1 PYPKAACLRA
11 GGEGEEI
18 SPRSA
23 SPPARPPC
31 PSPLR
36 LAALAR
42 SDADL
47 VSLTFAGARRPRRR
61 RAPGRAMG
69 QAVTRRLQARA
80 RAASSSAMDRSAPDP
95 GPRSAPRTPAP
106 LPAGSVGRKP
116 KAKAPLPPAET
127 KGMGVSSSEEPGEST
142 AVIVERNENMVDK
155 DIDLSVVL
163 PGDILKSTTVPG
175 SKPMMDLLVFLCA
188 QYHLNPSSHTIDL
201 LSAEENLIKFKP
213 NTPIGMLE
221 VEKVILKPKSLD
233 KKKPTPIIPEKT
245 VRVVINFK
253 KTQKTIVRVSPH
265 APLQDLAPII
275 CSKCEFDPLNT
286 VLLKDYQAQEPLDLT
301 KSLND
306 LGLRELYAM
315 DISRESCQ
323 VLQTPDI
330 VKEKENRGI
339 FSFFQRSKKKREQ
352 TASAPATPLVSK
364 HRPSFT
370 RSNTISKPYIS
381 NTLPSD
387 VPKKRRAPL
396 PPMPTLQG
404 AVQGQERRASCV
416 VRSTSVDDA
425 DKISTDGVMLRTGSL
440 QLSSSSGTLSLKR
453 TKRKAPAPPSKTPPQ
468 NDDSSLASDNAL
480 LSEDGVAPD
489 SALEADSPEMLSS
502 PAGISSDYSLEE
514 IDEKEE
520 LGESSKDQAGS
531 GSVKS
536 PDVPS
541 ESTDRI
547 NTLENDPDSALSLSD
562 GEASPSSKGQSQEGR
577 NREGKGPNNPVIYD
591 MNNEDTVSDHI
602 RDLKTVEPNQE
613 HVVQNEIMAYATNT
627 DHVKDRL
634 RKTET
639 AVEGKKAPEK
649 AGDMEATRLSG
660 SPACR
665 MDHAAPSGPD
675 QKMSQPSVEK
685 TKMQDA
691 AIQATPACSSFDGKH
706 ADRNSSDLKVDE
718 SLQTSTIS
726 RSTQLS
732 SSSLQDSV
740 NVQDRLPMKEPACA
754 SGNDGPL
761 SPVDGND
768 KIPAALY
775 QKNSPLYRQDYSP
788 KPKPSNEIT
797 REYIPKIGMTTYKI
811 VPPKSLEIVK
821 AWESETLEDKDGQN
835 MHAVGQKHVL
845 ENTKE
850 TAMQTDEALT
860 SRGSQEPQPDLKPK
874 PSPGT
879 ERPLQRTLS
888 SHTGAENPLKPPRMT
903 MDTGGIP
910 FAPNLEDIN
919 NILESKFRAR
929 ASNPQAKPSSF
940 FLQMQK
946 RASGHYVTSAAA
958 KNVHTTSGPTPKEP
972 ATKEV
977 QRDSRPPPDQI
988 LPPLSERTHSA
999 PLPNISKIDGIIQKP
1014 ADISLPPLAPKP
1026 MAPPAETSPPP
1037 VAPKPVAL
1045 PSETSPPPVAAK
1057 PVALPPETSPPPV
1070 APKPVALPPET
1081 SLPPVAPKPV
1091 ALPGGQGTS
1100 LNLKTL
1106 KTFGAPRPYSSS
1118 GPSPFALAVV
1128 KRSQSF
1134 SKAHPES
1141 PSEDCSAQ
1149 PAADREGEKT
1159 HTVNKPAVVPQHDDV
1174 DKKNKPVQSEQSSQM
1189 LTPADGPS
1197 FTLKRQSS
1205 LTFQSSDPEQV
1216 RQSLLTAIRSGEA
1229 ASKLKRVTVPS
1240 NTIAVNGK
1248 SGLSHAM
1255 SSDAQDSR

>member
-1 PYPKAACLRA
+1 
-11 GGEGEEI
+11 
-18 SPRSA
+18 
-23 SPPARPPC
+23 
-31 PSPLR
+31 
-36 LAALAR
+36 
-42 SDADL
+42 
-47 VSLTFAGARRPRRR
+47 
-61 RAPGRAMG
+61 MG

-80 RAASSSAMDRSAPDP
+80 RAASCSAMDRSAPDP

-106 LPAGSVGRKP
+106 QPTGSVGRKP

-142 AVIVERNENMVDK
+142 AVIPERNENMVDK

-201 LSAEENLIKFKP
+201 LSAEENLIKYKP

-275 CSKCEFDPLNT
+275 CSKCEFDPLHT

-387 VPKKRRAPL
+387 APKKRRAPL
-396 PPMPTLQG
+396 PPMPTSQG

-425 DKISTDGVMLRTGSL
+425 DKSSTDGVMVRTGSL

-453 TKRKAPAPPSKTPPQ
+453 TKRKAPAPPSKTPLQ
-468 NDDSSLASDNAL
+468 NDNSSLASDNAL

-489 SALEADSPEMLSS
+489 SALEADSPEVLSS
-502 PAGISSDYSLEE
+502 PDGSPGPRFLSQEQCTVPKPADELSLSEGPGTPEAAVASLTSGVSSDYSLEE

-531 GSVKS
+531 SSVKS
-536 PDVPS
+536 PDIPS

-547 NTLENDPDSALSLSD
+547 NALENEPDSALSLSD

-577 NREGKGPNNPVIYD
+577 KTEGKGPNNPVIYD
-591 MNNEDTVSDHI
+591 MNNEDTVSDRI
-602 RDLKTVEPNQE
+602 RDLKTLEPNQE
-613 HVVQNEIMAYATNT
+613 HVQNEITVCATNT
-627 DHVKDRL
+627 DYMKDRL
-634 RKTET
+634 RETET
-639 AVEGKKAPEK
+639 AIEGKAPKKAV
-649 AGDMEATRLSG
+649 DMETSGLPG
-660 SPACR
+660 SPVCR
-665 MDHAAPSGPD
+665 TDHTAPSGPD
-675 QKMSQPSVEK
+675 PKMNQPDVEK

-691 AIQATPACSSFDGKH
+691 AIQATPACSSFDGNH
-706 ADRNSSDLKVDE
+706 ADHNSSDLKVDE
-718 SLQTSTIS
+718 SVQTSTSS
-726 RSTQLS
+726 RS
-732 SSSLQDSV
+732 SSSLQDPV
-740 NVQDRLPMKEPACA
+740 NASKASRSPSTPTHVQDRLPMKEPACV

-761 SPVDGND
+761 SPVDGSD

-821 AWESETLEDKDGQN
+821 AWESETLEDKDGQK
-835 MHAVGQKHVL
+835 MHAVEQKHVL

-850 TAMQTDEALT
+850 TAMQTEALAT
-860 SRGSQEPQPDLKPK
+860 PRGSQEPQSDLKPK

-879 ERPLQRTLS
+879 ERPSQRTLS
-888 SHTGAENPLKPPRMT
+888 SPTGAENPPKPPRVT
-903 MDTGGIP
+903 MDTGGVP

-958 KNVHTTSGPTPKEP
+958 KSVHTAPGPTPKES
-972 ATKEV
+972 ATSEV
-977 QRDSRPPPDQI
+977 QRDSRPAPEQI
-988 LPPLSERTHSA
+988 LSPLSERTHSA
-999 PLPNISKIDGIIQKP
+999 PLSNISKPDGIIQKP
-1014 ADISLPPLAPKP
+1014 AEISLPPVAPKP
-1026 MAPPAETSPPP
+1026 VALPPEISPPP

-1045 PSETSPPPVAAK
+1045 PPEISPPSVTPK
-1057 PVALPPETSPPPV
+1057 PVALPPETSPPVAPKPVALPPETSLPPV

-1134 SKAHPES
+1134 SKVRPES

-1149 PAADREGEKT
+1149 PAANREGEKT
-1159 HTVNKPAVVPQHDDV
+1159 HTVNTPAVVPQHDDV
-1174 DKKNKPVQSEQSSQM
+1174 EKKNKPVQNEQSSQM
-1189 LTPADGPS
+1189 LTPADGTS

-1248 SGLSHAM
+1248 SGLSHAV